1 MYYQL
6 LLFMKEEKWKD
17 IKGYEGLYQC
27 SNNGNI
33 RSLDRYVY
41 DNSGKKQFRNGQM
54 IIPRLNKNG
63 YLQFALNKEAKRK
76 MVYVHIIIANTFLDN
91 QDKFET
97 VNHKDGNKLN
107 NCVENLEWC
116 SYSNNNLHSYRTLNR
131 KISAEGGAS
140 KPVYIIDT
148 LNKSLQY
155 FKSITDTSASIK
167 LSHTQIN
174 RYIHSNKK
182 WKGRYI
188 FLTDNTKCVEDI
200 ERIS

>member
-1 MYYQL
+1 
-6 LLFMKEEKWKD
+6 MKEENWKD

-41 DNSGKKQFRNGQM
+41 EHIGKKQFRKGQI

-63 YLQFALNKEAKRK
+63 YLQFALNKESKRK
-76 MVYVHIIIANTFLDN
+76 MVYVHVIIASTFLDN
-91 QDKFET
+91 PNSFVT

-116 SYSNNNLHSYRTLNR
+116 SYSDNNLHSYRALHR
-131 KISAEGGAS
+131 KAADEGS
-140 KPVYIIDT
+140 TPKPVYIIDT
-148 LNKSLQY
+148 INKSLQY
-155 FKSITDTSASIK
+155 FKSITDTSAFIK

-174 RYIHSNKK
+174 RYIHSNRK

-188 FLTDNTKCVEDI
+188 FLTDNEKCVEDI
-200 ERIS
+200 EKIS